1 MHSAANM
8 ISMLILPLFIN
19 VLTMTRS
26 CSDGLPVPQRYGAIL
41 AIALGITVSVLD
53 GTIANVALPTIARDL
68 QASPA
73 SSIWVV
79 NAYQLAVVISLL
91 SLASLGDLIGYR
103 RIYLAGLLVFSITSL
118 FCALSDSLIT
128 LTIARVLQGFGAAAI
143 MSVNTALIRIIY
155 PQRFLGRG
163 IAINSLIVAFS
174 SAAGP
179 TVAAAILSVASW
191 QWLFAIN
198 LPIGIVA
205 LLLGMK
211 FLPANSQKNSNQR
224 FDPISAVMNALTFGL
239 LITAI
244 SGFAQGHSLLLI
256 AGEVAALLVI
266 GYFFVRRQL
275 NQESPLLPVDLLR
288 IPIFAL
294 SMGTSICS
302 FTAQMLAMVS
312 LPFFLQG
319 ALGRDE
325 VATGLLLTPWPL
337 AIIVV
342 APIAGRLVEHIHAG
356 LLGGI
361 GLATFALGLFLL
373 AMLPQDPT
381 DLDIIWRMVLCG
393 IGFGLFQSPNNHT
406 IISAA
411 PRHRSGGASGMLGTA
426 RLLGQTSG
434 AALVALMFNLFH
446 SNATHASLVLAG
458 AFASVAAIVSCL
470 RITQPRSA
478 PPARSNEPNSP
489 T

>member
-1 MHSAANM
+1 M
-8 ISMLILPLFIN
+8 
-19 VLTMTRS
+19 RS

-53 GTIANVALPTIARDL
+53 GAIANVALPTIARDL
-68 QASPA
+68 NASPA

-79 NAYQLAVVISLL
+79 NAYQLAITVSLL
-91 SLASLGDLIGYR
+91 SLASLGDLVGYR
-103 RIYLAGLLVFSITSL
+103 RIYQAGLLVFSITSL
-118 FCALSDSLIT
+118 FCALSDSLLT

-163 IAINSLIVAFS
+163 MGINSLIVACS

-211 FLPANSQKNSNQR
+211 FLPANGQKSDSRR
-224 FDPISAVMNALTFGL
+224 FDPTSAVLNALTFGL

-244 SGFAQGHSLLLI
+244 SGFAQGQSLTLI
-256 AGEVAALLVI
+256 FSEIAALLAI
-266 GYFFVRRQL
+266 GAVFVRRQL
-275 NQESPLLPVDLLR
+275 RQEFPLLPVDLLR

-302 FTAQMLAMVS
+302 FAAQMLAMVS
-312 LPFFLQG
+312 LPFFLQS

-337 AIIVV
+337 AIVV
-342 APIAGRLVEHIHAG
+342 MAPIAGRLVE
-356 LLGGI
+356 
-361 GLATFALGLFLL
+361 
-373 AMLPQDPT
+373 
-381 DLDIIWRMVLCG
+381 RV
-393 IGFGLFQSPNNHT
+393 
-406 IISAA
+406 
-411 PRHRSGGASGMLGTA
+411 
-426 RLLGQTSG
+426 
-434 AALVALMFNLFH
+434 
-446 SNATHASLVLAG
+446 
-458 AFASVAAIVSCL
+458 
-470 RITQPRSA
+470 
-478 PPARSNEPNSP
+478 
-489 T
+489 

>member
-1 MHSAANM
+1 MTTLAN
-8 ISMLILPLFIN
+8 
-19 VLTMTRS
+19 
-26 CSDGLPVPQRYGAIL
+26 SDGLPAPQRYGAIL

-53 GTIANVALPTIARDL
+53 GAIANVALPTIARDL
-68 QASPA
+68 NASPA

-79 NAYQLAVVISLL
+79 NAYQLAIIISLL

-103 RIYLAGLLVFSITSL
+103 RIYQAGLLVFSITSL
-118 FCALSDSLIT
+118 FCALSDSLLT

-163 IAINSLIVAFS
+163 IGINSLIVAFS

-205 LLLGMK
+205 LFLGMK
-211 FLPANSQKNSNQR
+211 YLPANSQKSSNQR

-244 SGFAQGHSLLLI
+244 SGFAQGQSLLLI
-256 AGEVAALLVI
+256 AAEIVALLVI

-275 NQESPLLPVDLLR
+275 RQASPLLPVDLLR

-302 FTAQMLAMVS
+302 FAAQMLAMVS
-312 LPFFLQG
+312 LPFFLQ
-319 ALGRDE
+319 ASLGRDE

-337 AIIVV
+337 AIIVM
-342 APIAGRLVEHIHAG
+342 APIAGRLVERVHAG

-373 AMLPQDPT
+373 ALLPPDPT

-393 IGFGLFQSPNNHT
+393 AGFGLFQSPNNHT

-434 AALVALMFNLFH
+434 AALVALMFNLFPT
-446 SNATHASLVLAG
+446 SGTHASLILAG
-458 AFASVAAIVSCL
+458 TFASVAAVVSCL
-470 RITQPRSA
+470 RITQPRVSL
-478 PPARSNEPNSP
+478 PEPGK
-489 T
+489 